1 MPRPCWWYTC
11 EFCSGRIYGPR
22 VYTHENCESYVILR
36 THRLTPLASRLTFE
50 EARQNLGENNAAV
63 ESAARQKEHAVLEE
77 AAKKGAGSR
86 CLEIERDETKEND
99 TEETTKRKEPEHTN
113 LEAAGSIE
121 PQRKRRKNGCQAVWR
136 GPGFFGFD
144 IPADCS

>member
-1 MPRPCWWYTC
+1 MPRPWWYTC
-11 EFCSGRIYGPR
+11 ELCSGRIYGLPTLR
-22 VYTHENCESYVILR
+22 HDNCESYVYLR
-36 THRLTPLASRLTFE
+36 TWRPTPVAPRLTLE
-50 EARQNLGENNAAV
+50 EAMKNLRENNTALGWG
-63 ESAARQKEHAVLEE
+63 ERFKGRAVLEE

-86 CLEIERDETKEND
+86 CLEIERAENKEND